1 MAVNYND
8 ERFAEVEAEKQA
20 ALNEID
26 VAYGNMI
33 GSADQYYN
41 EAIDAAKDYADK
53 QAQIQQEQTDF
64 AIEQIEQQKD
74 FAHKD
79 YIKEQSGAYVDWQKQ
94 SNEFGVQAEQMA
106 AMGMT
111 GTGFNESS
119 KVSMYN
125 TYQNRVATA
134 REAYT
139 RAVLNYDNA
148 IKDARLQNNAALAEI
163 AYKALQTQLE
173 LSIEGFQYK
182 NTLIMNQISQKQS
195 VNNEYYSRYQD
206 VLQQINTENALAE
219 EIRQFNESL
228 AEEQRQFNVA
238 QANKGSGGGGGITI
252 DKTDNSP
259 TVDKTANGN
268 SSLDMNSVL
277 ALGYGPIS
285 ASNLAAM
292 VNRGQITMYE
302 ENGVTKVRKNSGYQ
316 PKNTY
321 KTSGASNDLITKTNA
336 AYNPLINNIAKNYY
350 KKR

>member
-33 GSADQYYN
+33 GSADKYYN
-41 EAIDAAKDYADK
+41 EAIDAAKDYAEK
-53 QAQIQQEQTDF
+53 QSQIQQEQTDF

-79 YIKEQSGAYVDWQKQ
+79 YVKEQSGAYVDWQKQ

-182 NTLIMNQISQKQS
+182 NTLIMNQISQKQAIDS
-195 VNNEYYSRYQD
+195 EYNSRYQD
-206 VLQQINTENALAE
+206 VLNQINTENALAE

-228 AEEQRQFNVA
+228 AEEQRQFNASLVA
-238 QANKGSGGGGGITI
+238 KRSSNPGITPVIENTEDSDVPI
-252 DKTDNSP
+252 D
-259 TVDKTANGN
+259 TA
-268 SSLDMNSVL
+268 SLK
-277 ALGYGPIS
+277 ALGYG
-285 ASNLAAM
+285 NLSYNTINSM
-292 VNRGQITMYE
+292 VKSGMIEGYV
-302 ENGVTKVRKNSGYQ
+302 ENGVIKFKKGTGGTNALNSGLRQ
-316 PKNTY
+316 SSTAPIESDVVHVSEGTRKE
-321 KTSGASNDLITKTNA
+321 LLEFTK
-336 AYNPLINNIAKNYY
+336 KHMS
-350 KKR
+350 K